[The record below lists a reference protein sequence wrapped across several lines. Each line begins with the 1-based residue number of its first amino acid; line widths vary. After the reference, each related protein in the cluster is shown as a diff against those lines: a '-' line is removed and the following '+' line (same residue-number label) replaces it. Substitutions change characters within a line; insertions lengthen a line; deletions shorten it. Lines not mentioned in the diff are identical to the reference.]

1 MKEANSPLFGSEFQN
16 LIRACDFQFYF
27 ELDKSKLISKQVQN
41 DEQLALLIWFIPANY
56 QIHK

>member
-41 DEQLALLIWFIPANY
+41 DEQLALLI
-56 QIHK
+56 